1 MSTDDMN
8 VHDDKMDEND
18 DRPNKGEGSDHD
30 SMKTL
35 SATTRK
41 LSENGYVTQFKALKN
56 GLESLETHDVFGP
69 ADVKIVNFYRF
80 EGESD
85 PSDNAILYVV
95 ETNTGEKGTLTDAYG
110 VYTDLKVSEF
120 VKEVE
125 EIQKSNTSPP
135 TDENNETQEG
145 REIL

>member
-1 MSTDDMN
+1 METDDKK
-8 VHDDKMDEND
+8 VHDDKMDVND

-35 SATTRK
+35 SACTSK
-41 LSENGYVTQFKALKN
+41 LSADGFVAQFKASKS
-56 GLESLETHDVFGP
+56 GLESLETHKVFGP
-69 ADVKIVNFYRF
+69 AEVKIINFYRF

-85 PSDNAILYVV
+85 PSDNAILYAI

-110 VYTDLKVSEF
+110 VYSDLKVSEF

-125 EIQKSNTSPP
+125 EIQKANTLPP
-135 TDENNETQEG
+135 KEDYEG